1 MASKIL
7 LDLFKNSL
15 RQLGFNDRTILVFQ
29 LPSDLRIVIAMA
41 ALTFASVLAPPLEHT
56 ALRIIFGLPLVLF
69 LPGYTLIA
77 ALFPGKKDL
86 DTIERIALSFGL
98 SIAIVPL
105 IGLAL
110 NFTPWGIRLI
120 PIMISLTFFI
130 MVMAFIAQLRR
141 LKLAENMRF
150 EVKFK
155 EMYNSLKTEM
165 LVKPENRID
174 KILTVVL
181 VISIVAALFMLVYV
195 IVTPKQGE
203 KFTEFYI
210 LGTGGKAE
218 GYPTDL
224 AAGKTSAVIVGIVN
238 HEYEPVNYTLRV
250 KINEDI
256 LKEQQVRMAHNQTWE
271 RQVNFTPL
279 RAGTGIK
286 LQFLLYRND
295 NLTQP
300 YRDTHLWVNVRDYS
314 VPPNIS

>member
-1 MASKIL
+1 MASKLL
-7 LDLFKNSL
+7 LDILNSSL
-15 RQLGFNDRTILVFQ
+15 RQLGFNDRTRLIFQ
-29 LPSDLRIVIAMA
+29 LPSDLRIVIVMT

-56 ALRIIFGLPLVLF
+56 ALRIIFGLPLVLL

-86 DTIERIALSFGL
+86 DPIERIALSFGL

-105 IGLAL
+105 IGLVL
-110 NFTPWGIRLI
+110 NFTPWGIRLV
-120 PIMISLTFFI
+120 PIIISLTFFI
-130 MVMAFIAQLRR
+130 MVMTFIAHLRR
-141 LKLAENMRF
+141 LKLQESMRF

-155 EMYNSLKTEM
+155 EIYHSLKTEIF
-165 LVKPENRID
+165 VKPENRID
-174 KILTVVL
+174 RILTVIL

-218 GYPTDL
+218 GYPTNL
-224 AAGKTSAVIVGIVN
+224 TAGKTSAVIVGIVN

-250 KINEDI
+250 KLSEDV
-256 LKEQQVRMAHNQTWE
+256 LKEQKIQTAHNQTWE
-271 RQVNFTPL
+271 QQVNFTPL
-279 RAGTGIK
+279 RAGIGIK
-286 LQFLLYRND
+286 LQFLLYRDD

-300 YRDTHLWVNVRDYS
+300 YRDTHLWVNVRG
-314 VPPNIS
+314 

>member
-1 MASKIL
+1 MASKLL
-7 LDLFKNSL
+7 LDLLNRSL
-15 RQLGFNDRTILVFQ
+15 SQLGFNDRLRLILQ
-29 LPSDLRIVIAMA
+29 LPSDLRVVIAIA
-41 ALTFASVLAPPLEHT
+41 VLTFASVLAPPLEHT
-56 ALRIIFGLPLVLF
+56 AIRTILGIPLVLF

-110 NFTPWGIRLI
+110 NFTPWGIRLV
-120 PIMISLTFFI
+120 PILISLTFFI
-130 MVMAFIAQLRR
+130 IVMAFIAHLRR
-141 LKLAENMRF
+141 LKLQENMRF

-155 EMYNSLKTEM
+155 EMYNSLKTEI
-165 LVKPENRID
+165 LVKPEKRID
-174 KILTVVL
+174 RILTVIL

-218 GYPTDL
+218 GYPTNL
-224 AAGKTSAVIVGIVN
+224 TAGKTSAVIVGIVN
-238 HEYEPVNYTLRV
+238 HEYEPVNFTLQV
-250 KINEDI
+250 KINEEM
-256 LKEQQVRMAHNQTWE
+256 LKEQQVQTAHNQTWE
-271 RQVNFTPL
+271 QPVNFTPL
-279 RAGTGIK
+279 RAGTGLK

-300 YRDTHLWVNVRDYS
+300 YRDTHLWVNVRD
-314 VPPNIS
+314 